1 MRKDERF
8 NENGKRREI
17 LFILVFF
24 IFSVLAILLAIFC
37 FKGTNTLFVK
47 RHFVLLSWLTG
58 VLIGLIFGLSIFM
71 VLKQKETLIKTSLSV
86 YIFLLFCLLLVLILQ
101 KTGFFEVVQNA
112 DRLQNYLEKA
122 GLWMPLLYILLQ
134 YLQVVVLPIPSI
146 VSTVAGVAIFGAFW
160 TMIYSLVGILL
171 GSITAFFIGRKLGY
185 KAVSW
190 MVGRETLDKWQK
202 KLKGKDN
209 FFLTVMFILPLF
221 PDDVLC
227 FIAGLSSMSI
237 RYFLIMVLF
246 SRVLAVATTCYSIN
260 FIPINTWWGATLW
273 TLFIVGIIISFVWIY
288 KNMDKL
294 QSVVKRLKTKRK
306 DK

>member
-1 MRKDERF
+1 MEKDKQHHKNEKRKD
-8 NENGKRREI
+8 I

-24 IFSVLAILLAIFC
+24 IFSILAILLAVFC
-37 FKGTNTLFVK
+37 FYGTNNSFVK
-47 RHFVLLSWLTG
+47 KHFVLLTWVIGGFICLVF
-58 VLIGLIFGLSIFM
+58 VLSSFI
-71 VLKQKETLIKTSLSV
+71 VLKRKEILIKTCLSV
-86 YIFLLFCLLLVLILQ
+86 YIFFLFCLLLVLILQ

-112 DRLQNYLEKA
+112 ERLQAYLEKA

-146 VSTVAGVAIFGAFW
+146 VSTVAGVAVFGAFW

-190 MVGRETLDKWQK
+190 MVGKETLDKWQK

-209 FFLTVMFILPLF
+209 LFLTVMFILPLF

-237 RYFLIMVLF
+237 RYFLIMIII
-246 SRVLAVATTCYSIN
+246 SRVLAVATTCYSID
-260 FIPINTWWGATLW
+260 FIPFNTWWGATFWLVF
-273 TLFIVGIIISFVWIY
+273 LVGIIVAFIWIY
-288 KNMDKL
+288 KNMDKI
-294 QSVVKRLKTKRK
+294 QHVMKKIKKTRK